1 MSKFFFQKSITGMK
15 VMNKILIVDDEPFIR
30 ASIKSLCNWQ
40 DYGFSI
46 DYEASNGRQAID
58 LIQENPEII
67 IVITDINMPVMDGL
81 QLISEIRKLNKN
93 IETFVLSA
101 YNDYKLVR
109 EAFKFGARDY
119 ILKTELDKDI
129 ILKLLKESSVRIEGI
144 KTSSAVFDN
153 NHENEQNFNYLKE
166 LLIKDLLDGS
176 NMDTLEKRISQ
187 FRLRIGQR
195 NSVVYFICI
204 DDYELIKQKY
214 NSQSLSTFS
223 ISVVST
229 IYMALST
236 INNGEAICISPQDFV
251 VCLSFEMVS
260 TLNIYYELNKAA
272 LTIKQFLS
280 DYLSLSVTIGVSNIM
295 DGYKNFPKLL
305 AESEFNARL
314 RFICGKGK
322 IIFPKSAELMSSTGD
337 YETEETGTKFIDL
350 LKEADR
356 DSVFN
361 KLDVLFNYVRRK
373 DIANIDG
380 IYAEYLQILFEIMFY
395 IHDAGK
401 STEEV
406 FGEDINFFEK
416 IKKYETMEEIE
427 IWIKNITDWVIDYF
441 HSEKNVRIRR
451 EVEKGMEFIKANYFE
466 DLTLK
471 IVSDSVG
478 LSESHFSRIFIKHTG
493 HSFTEFLTFIR
504 IEKAK
509 ELMSSTDMK
518 IYEIAAKVGYSSTEH
533 FSRMFK
539 KVTGSSPNNYQK

>member
-1 MSKFFFQKSITGMK
+1 
-15 VMNKILIVDDEPFIR
+15 MNKILIVDDEPFIR
-30 ASIKSLCNWQ
+30 TSIKSLCNWQ

-46 DYEASNGRQAID
+46 DYEASNGKQAID

-81 QLISEIRKLNKN
+81 QLISEVRKLNKN

-109 EAFKFGARDY
+109 EAFKLGARDY

-144 KTSSAVFDN
+144 KTSGTGSDN
-153 NHENEQNFNYLKE
+153 NYENEKDFNYLKE
-166 LLIKDLLDGS
+166 MLVKDLLDGS

-187 FRLRIGQR
+187 FKLRIGQR
-195 NSVVYFICI
+195 NSVVYFICV

-214 NSQSLSTFS
+214 SSQSLNTFS

-229 IYMALST
+229 IYLALST

-251 VCLSFEMVS
+251 VCLSFNGMVS
-260 TLNIYYELNKAA
+260 TSNIYYEINNVA
-272 LTIKQFLS
+272 LTIKRFLS

-295 DGYKNFPKLL
+295 DGYTNFPKLL

-322 IIFPKSAELMSSTGD
+322 IIFPKSAELMSSASD
-337 YETEETGTKFIDL
+337 YETEEIGAKFIDL
-350 LKEADR
+350 LREADR

-361 KLDVLFNYVRRK
+361 KLNVLFNYVRRK
-373 DIANIDG
+373 GIVNIDR
-380 IYAEYLQILFEIMFY
+380 IYAEYLQILFEIMFF

-401 STEEV
+401 SAEEI
-406 FGEDINFFEK
+406 FGEDINFLEK
-416 IKKYETMEEIE
+416 IKKYETREEIE

-441 HSEKNVRIRR
+441 NSKKNVRISR
-451 EVEKGMEFIKANYFE
+451 EVEKGIEFIKTNYFE

-478 LSESHFSRIFIKHTG
+478 LSEIHFSRIFIKHTG
-493 HSFTEFLTFIR
+493 NSFTDFLTFIR

-539 KVTGSSPNNYQK
+539 KITGSSPNNYRK